1 MYAICLSLLKSRTTT
16 QEQLGTGTPSTMFS
30 SQLNPQQRAD
40 ALSSLATEEFDTL
53 IIGGG
58 VNGVGAALDAVTRGL
73 KVALVEAQ
81 DIASGTSSRSSK
93 LIHGGL
99 RYLEQYDF
107 KLVREAL
114 RERELMVSTQ
124 CPHLVKPVSFLY
136 PLTEKVK
143 ERTYVGAGLALYD
156 ALRGMKR
163 ALPSHKHLT
172 GKTIGQISPSLR
184 QDIITGAIR
193 YFDAQVDDARHTM
206 MIART
211 AARHGA
217 VIATQIRVDD
227 LIRNGKRVIGVIATD
242 TTTNKEIK
250 ISAKATIMCAGVWSD
265 ELHARFGL
273 TPGYTVAMSKGV
285 HIVLPGDSIKS
296 KDGIILKTPV
306 SVLFLIPWGDKWIVG
321 TTDTPYDGDRTKP
334 LATQEDVQYILD
346 QANRVL
352 EPKIKAEDIIG
363 VFAGLR
369 PLVANKT
376 GSATTKLSREHTVDR
391 PVPGF
396 VSLAGGKYTTYRVMA
411 KDAVDLAVLDLRKLV
426 SDSVTDKLPLIGADG
441 YFALV
446 QQTEK
451 IAEKYAVSEATITH
465 LLNRYGSLIEEIL
478 EIINE
483 DPSMSERLIPDLPYI
498 KAEILHAV
506 THEGALSV
514 EDVLLR
520 RTRISFEDFYSGSE
534 VATEVA
540 NIIGG
545 ELGWGA
551 RERNASVKSFLAVTD
566 KEEEALLELV
576 NS

>member
-1 MYAICLSLLKSRTTT
+1 MYAICLSLLKSHDTT
-16 QEQLGTGTPSTMFS
+16 QEQLGTGTPLTMFS

-40 ALSSLATEEFDTL
+40 ALSSLATEEFDIL
-53 IIGGG
+53 VIGGG
-58 VNGVGAALDAVTRGL
+58 VNGVGVTLDAVTRGL

-81 DIASGTSSRSSK
+81 DFAAGTSSRSSK

-114 RERELMVSTQ
+114 RERELMVATQ

-172 GKTIGQISPSLR
+172 GKTIAQISPSLR
-184 QDIITGAIR
+184 PDIITGAIR

-217 VIATQIRVDD
+217 VMASGVRVDD
-227 LIRNGKRVIGVIATD
+227 LIRSGKKVIGVVATDIAT
-242 TTTNKEIK
+242 NKK
-250 ISAKATIMCAGVWSD
+250 MNISAKATIMCAGVWSD
-265 ELHARFGL
+265 ELHTQFGL

-285 HIVLPGDSIKS
+285 HIVLPGDAIKS

-306 SVLFLIPWGDKWIVG
+306 SVLFLIPWGDQWIVG

-352 EPKIKAEDIIG
+352 EPQIRAEDIVG

-411 KDAVDLAVLDLRKLV
+411 KDAVDLAVLDLRRLV

-446 QQTEK
+446 QQVAK
-451 IAEKYAVSEATITH
+451 IAEMYSISEATVTH
-465 LLNRYGSLIEEIL
+465 LLNRYGSLIEEVL
-478 EIINE
+478 EII
-483 DPSMSERLIPDLPYI
+483 DADSSMAERLIPELPYI
-498 KAEILHAV
+498 KAEILHAA

-540 NIIGG
+540 SIIGTV
-545 ELGWGA
+545 LGWSA
-551 RERNASVKSFLAVTD
+551 KERGASVKSFLAVID

>member
-1 MYAICLSLLKSRTTT
+1 
-16 QEQLGTGTPSTMFS
+16 MFT
-30 SQLNPQQRAD
+30 SQLNQQQRAA
-40 ALSSLATEEFDTL
+40 ALTSLATEEFDIL

-73 KVALVEAQ
+73 KVALVESHDFA
-81 DIASGTSSRSSK
+81 AGTSSRSSK

-172 GKTIGQISPSLR
+172 GKTIAAISPSLR

-217 VIATQIRVDD
+217 VMATGVRVED
-227 LIRNGKRVIGVIATD
+227 LIRNGKRVTGVLAVDTATKKKI
-242 TTTNKEIK
+242 T

-265 ELHARFGL
+265 ELHAKFEL

-285 HIVLPGDSIKS
+285 HIVLPGDAIKS
-296 KDGIILKTPV
+296 QDGIILKTPV

-321 TTDTPYDGDRTKP
+321 TTDTPYDGDRANP
-334 LATQEDVQYILD
+334 RATQEDVQYILD

-352 EPKIKAEDIIG
+352 EPQIKADDILG

-391 PVPGF
+391 PAPGF
-396 VSLAGGKYTTYRVMA
+396 VSIAGGKYTTYRVMA
-411 KDAVDLAVLDLRKLV
+411 KDAVDLAVLDLRRLV
-426 SDSVTDKLPLIGADG
+426 NESVTDKLPLIGADG

-446 QQTEK
+446 QQTSK
-451 IAEKYAVSEATITH
+451 ISEKYSISEATVTH
-465 LLNRYGSLIEEIL
+465 LLDRYGSLIEEIL
-478 EIINE
+478 EII
-483 DPSMSERLIPDLPYI
+483 DADSSMAQRLIPELPYI

-520 RTRISFEDFYSGSE
+520 RTRISFEAFDGGVD
-534 VATEVA
+534 VASDVA
-540 NIIGG
+540 KIIGAQ
-545 ELGWGA
+545 LGWGA
-551 RERNASVKSFLAVTD
+551 KERSASVVSFTELME
-566 KEEEALLELV
+566 KEEEALVELV